1 MSSLDLAEIVQAL
14 FAGDRGLLAMDE
26 SVETCNKRFAEVGI
40 APTLE
45 NRHAYRDW
53 IIRTP
58 KLNEAIGGAILFDET
73 IRQTSADGTS
83 FCQLAAAAGII
94 PGIKVDLGAK
104 PLALHPEEKVTEGLD
119 GLRDR
124 LKSYAEM
131 GARFAKWRAVIA
143 IGKDTPSFGCIEA
156 NAHALARYAALCQEC
171 DLVPI
176 VEPEVL
182 MDGLHSLEQ
191 CAEVTEKVLH
201 EVFGQLNHQHVALEG
216 MILKPNM
223 ILPGLNCPLQQ
234 SVEEIAD
241 ATVNSLLLSVPS
253 EVPAIAFLSGGQPAD
268 FASLRLSVM
277 NQNHRPRLP
286 WILSFSYSRA
296 ILQHALQ
303 IWKADPANIPKAQQA
318 LFDCASQN
326 RLARRGEYDP
336 PLDAD

>member
-1 MSSLDLAEIVQAL
+1 MSSLDLTGIVQAL

-40 APTLE
+40 AQTPE

-58 KLNEAIGGAILFDET
+58 KMNDAIGGAILCDET
-73 IRQTSADGTS
+73 IRQTSEDGKS
-83 FCQLAAAAGII
+83 FCELATAAGII

-104 PLALHPEEKVTEGLD
+104 PLALHSDEKVTEGLD

-124 LKSYAEM
+124 LVKYATM
-131 GARFAKWRAVIA
+131 GARFAKWRAVIT
-143 IGKDTPSFGCIEA
+143 IGKNTPSLGSIEA

-171 DLVPI
+171 NLVPI

-201 EVFGQLNHQHVALEG
+201 DVFSQLHKQRVDLQG

-223 ILPGLNCPLQQ
+223 ILPGSNCPLQQ
-234 SVEEIAD
+234 TVEDIAD
-241 ATVNSLLLSVPS
+241 ATINSLLLSVPS
-253 EVPAIAFLSGGQPAD
+253 DGPAIAFLSGGQPAD

-277 NQNHRPRLP
+277 NQKYRAAVP

-296 ILQHALQ
+296 ILPHALQ
-303 IWKADPANIPKAQQA
+303 IWKGDPANVSRAQQA
-318 LFDCASQN
+318 LFECASQN
-326 RLARRGEYDP
+326 KLARRGEYDP